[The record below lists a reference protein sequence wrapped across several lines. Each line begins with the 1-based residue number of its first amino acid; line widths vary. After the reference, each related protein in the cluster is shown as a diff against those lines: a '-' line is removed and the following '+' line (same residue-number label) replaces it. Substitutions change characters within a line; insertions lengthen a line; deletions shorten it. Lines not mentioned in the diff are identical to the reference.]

1 MYGYRACPECGVAVQ
16 AAKLAADGHDCP
28 REPYIAHQLL
38 RARVGIERLEHELAC
53 WLQTPEGRFAAF
65 YARWSAR

>member
-16 AAKLAADGHDCP
+16 AARLAADDHDCP
-28 REPYIAHQLL
+28 PDRYIAHQLL
-38 RARVGIERLEHELAC
+38 RASAGLERLEHELAR
-53 WLQTPEGRFAAF
+53 WLQTPQGRFAAF

>member
-1 MYGYRACPECGVAVQ
+1 
-16 AAKLAADGHDCP
+16 
-28 REPYIAHQLL
+28 L
-38 RARVGIERLEHELAC
+38 RARFGIERLEHELAR